1 MVTITKETNQ
11 LSQAEPPANLSF
23 QAAEDK
29 CVRLLAVR
37 ERSSQELR
45 SRLHDAGFSTDI
57 IQALVNRLQ
66 STGLVD
72 DQRFCH
78 LYVESKRRQGWGMQ
92 RIHKALK
99 VFGIELE
106 DYADL
111 SLEYS
116 DEGDEL
122 QRASEAL
129 LRYRGRARDAYT
141 ARYRF
146 LITKGFSPTIV
157 YQTMN
162 NWRTNQG

>member
-1 MVTITKETNQ
+1 MATTKETNQ
-11 LSQAEPPANLSF
+11 LSPAELPANLSF

-45 SRLHDAGFSTDI
+45 TRLHDAGFSAETV
-57 IQALVNRLQ
+57 QELVDRLQ
-66 STGLVD
+66 LAGLVD

-92 RIHKALK
+92 RIHKALR

-106 DYADL
+106 DYPDL
-111 SLEYS
+111 SIEYS
-116 DEGDEL
+116 DEADEL

-162 NWRTNQG
+162 SWCTNQV